1 MQALEQV
8 ARANNLGQLWF
19 HAQVSAVP
27 FYQSLGYH
35 VVGEEFVEADIPHLS
50 MEKSLNET

>member
-1 MQALEQV
+1 MQALEEA

-27 FYQSLGYH
+27 FYRSLGYH

-50 MEKSLNET
+50 MKKSLNET